1 MQWSVDSTNIEIYSQ
16 VIVIARLDICF
27 THNNT
32 LHNWPKG
39 KIPLVHSQILLK
51 LAWVVKLYLLPS
63 TFHVLISVYVQIRC
77 CHTLKTF
84 SVVRHGTTGRCL
96 QHLVS
101 CYAGPFIGVVPTS
114 VGANLASACGTPS
127 VQVLSSRT
135 IFLRNFHDHRNRFLP
150 GMIDFAIRLM
160 WLQITDVFMVHSLHF
175 CKKLALLAYNW
186 RSSGLTWEY
195 LWSGCTHF
203 ICSTKL

>member
-1 MQWSVDSTNIEIYSQ
+1 MDLPVRPVDPCRTGHSASTGQTARSDWSDRLVPILAVNTSIYFSCTNICVCADSLLSHTEDVQRGSPWDHRQ
-16 VIVIARLDICF
+16 V
-27 THNNT
+27 
-32 LHNWPKG
+32 
-39 KIPLVHSQILLK
+39 
-51 LAWVVKLYLLPS
+51 
-63 TFHVLISVYVQIRC
+63 
-77 CHTLKTF
+77 
-84 SVVRHGTTGRCL
+84 L

-175 CKKLALLAYNW
+175 CKKLALLAYN
-186 RSSGLTWEY
+186 
-195 LWSGCTHF
+195 
-203 ICSTKL
+203 

>member
-1 MQWSVDSTNIEIYSQ
+1 MCSKTLPPSIYFSCTNICVCADSLLSHTEDVQRGSPWDHRQ
-16 VIVIARLDICF
+16 V
-27 THNNT
+27 
-32 LHNWPKG
+32 
-39 KIPLVHSQILLK
+39 
-51 LAWVVKLYLLPS
+51 
-63 TFHVLISVYVQIRC
+63 
-77 CHTLKTF
+77 
-84 SVVRHGTTGRCL
+84 L